1 MRAESTAMSRT
12 ILRVLVSVGA
22 AVFSGLLIATPSEA
36 QSTSKPTQSGTAK
49 PSAQPEVP
57 KPAPPGAPAIRVPD
71 DYVIGVSD
79 VLTIFVYAQD
89 PMLSGDAIVG
99 PDGKI
104 SRLLINEIQ
113 AAGFTPEQ
121 LRMKLTEAYSKYFSD
136 PTIAVAPKQINSRK
150 VFITGM
156 VPKNGSYDLLE
167 PMNVLQL
174 ITMAGGLL
182 EYADKEHIILVRKQP
197 LQNGKPDITVF
208 NYNNLFDPK
217 KLDKIPQLKPGD
229 QVVVR

>member
-1 MRAESTAMSRT
+1 MSGESTAMYRT
-12 ILRVLVSVGA
+12 ISRVSVSMGA
-22 AVFSGLLIATPSEA
+22 AVITGLLIATPAA
-36 QSTSKPTQSGTAK
+36 QSNPRQSGTAK
-49 PSAQPEVP
+49 PSAQPEPP
-57 KPAPPGAPAIRVPD
+57 KPAPGAPAIRVPD
-71 DYVIGVSD
+71 DYIIGVSD
-79 VLTIFVYAQD
+79 VLTIYVYAQD

-104 SRLLINEIQ
+104 SRLLINEIE
-113 AAGFTPEQ
+113 AAGLTPEQ
-121 LRMKLTEAYSKYFSD
+121 LRQKLTQAYSKYFSE

-182 EYADKEHIILVRKQP
+182 EYADKEHIVLVRKQP

>member
-1 MRAESTAMSRT
+1 M
-12 ILRVLVSVGA
+12 GA
-22 AVFSGLLIATPSEA
+22 AVISGLLIATPAA
-36 QSTSKPTQSGTAK
+36 QSNPKQSGTGK
-49 PSAQPEVP
+49 PSAQPEP
-57 KPAPPGAPAIRVPD
+57 GKPAPGAPAIRVPD

-79 VLTIFVYAQD
+79 VLTIYVYAQD

-104 SRLLINEIQ
+104 SRLLINEIE
-113 AAGFTPEQ
+113 AAGLTPEQ
-121 LRMKLTEAYSKYFSD
+121 LRQKLTQAYAKYFSE